1 MILTPFIISCLA
13 GAAGTIIFL
22 VLSQSIVGG
31 IQFYKHSY
39 IQHLGLGLKESFVL
53 LDSKTLLAM
62 NVSLI
67 LLLGVLG
74 YLFMGF
80 WGMLAL
86 IIFAAIFPRFF
97 VKQLRKRHS
106 KIFVHQLPD
115 CLSSIASSLKS
126 GASLIRSMEI
136 AIQEQTPPISK
147 EFAVILSEYKMG
159 RKLEESFDDLYKR
172 ISRPEVELL
181 NSAISISRAVGGD
194 LADTIES
201 LADTLRER
209 AKVQNKINAL
219 TAMGKMQGWVSCL
232 IPGLVALAL
241 FKQEPEAMEVLISE
255 PIGWITLAVISVMML
270 GAIFVINKIVDID
283 I

>member
-1 MILTPFIISCLA
+1 
-13 GAAGTIIFL
+13 
-22 VLSQSIVGG
+22 
-31 IQFYKHSY
+31 
-39 IQHLGLGLKESFVL
+39 
-53 LDSKTLLAM
+53 
-62 NVSLI
+62 
-67 LLLGVLG
+67 
-74 YLFMGF
+74 
-80 WGMLAL
+80 
-86 IIFAAIFPRFF
+86 
-97 VKQLRKRHS
+97 
-106 KIFVHQLPD
+106 
-115 CLSSIASSLKS
+115 
-126 GASLIRSMEI
+126 MEI

-232 IPGLVALAL
+232 IPGLVALSL